1 VVRWLLCE
9 ATWKSIAK
17 SPALKS
23 FYERVKNG
31 DVKRKKIAIVATGRK
46 LLSIMR
52 AMLNT
57 GELFNERL
65 VLTHC
70 TKLDKAS

>member
-1 VVRWLLCE
+1 MRWLLFE
-9 ATWKSIAK
+9 AAWKLIAK

-23 FYERVKNG
+23 IYERVRNG

-57 GELFNERL
+57 GKLFNERL

-70 TKLDKAS
+70 TKLDKVA